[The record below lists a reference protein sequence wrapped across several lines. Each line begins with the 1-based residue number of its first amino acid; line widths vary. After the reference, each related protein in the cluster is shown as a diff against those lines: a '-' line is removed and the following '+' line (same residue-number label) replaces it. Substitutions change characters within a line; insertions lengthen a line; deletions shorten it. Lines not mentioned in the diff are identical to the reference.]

1 LHIEDGKGVN
11 IFPLQIFIVDYYRD
25 SREDCITV
33 AGTRSLD
40 AGEFLGIELVAGE
53 FVGQDG

>member
-1 LHIEDGKGVN
+1 M
-11 IFPLQIFIVDYYRD
+11 QIFIVDYYRD